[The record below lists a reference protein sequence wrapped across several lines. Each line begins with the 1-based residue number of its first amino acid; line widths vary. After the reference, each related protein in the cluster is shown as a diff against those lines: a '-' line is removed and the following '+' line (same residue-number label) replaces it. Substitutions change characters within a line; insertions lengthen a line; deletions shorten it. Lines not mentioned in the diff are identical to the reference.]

1 MQLFYE
7 YMLPEKY
14 TNKTREDADCAVSV
28 TIRNILLLIHN
39 LMTFTAT

>member
-14 TNKTREDADCAVSV
+14 TNKTREDADCNKYERNNQKYTAVNS
-28 TIRNILLLIHN
+28 
-39 LMTFTAT
+39 